1 MTAGT
6 DLADEFPLEDGDPRA
21 EITRIEEK
29 IEELA
34 ATAERCRKMIVAAR
48 IAMTAGAVWM
58 VVALLGIVPFNPATM
73 VASIAAVIG
82 GIVVF
87 GSNTATA
94 KLTATAIEEAEAARA
109 ELIGS
114 LRLRVV
120 GGGNTR

>member
-6 DLADEFPLEDGDPRA
+6 YIADEFPLEDGDPRA

-34 ATAERCRKMIVAAR
+34 VTAERCRKMILAAR
-48 IAMTAGAVWM
+48 IAMAAGAVWM
-58 VVALLGIVPFNPATM
+58 VVALLGIVAFNPAAM

-82 GIVVF
+82 GIVMF

-109 ELIGS
+109 ELIGN

-120 GGGNTR
+120 GGESPR